1 VTFQAEFEIPAEA
14 ENPLGGA
21 PTEAGA
27 DRIERLLSGLNPPQ
41 RKAAEH
47 TEGPLLVVAGAGS
60 GKTRVLTHRIAY
72 LLATGAAR
80 PGEILAITFTN
91 KAAAEMRERVGELVG
106 RSVRAMWVT
115 TFHSSCARMLRAD
128 AERLGYSRSFTIY
141 DQSDSLRMLKRVM
154 RELGVDPKRY
164 PARAIQNKISGAKN
178 QLIDSDMYAEMVG
191 SVFEEAVAECFPLY
205 EKRMLEANAMDFDD
219 LLVRTVNAL
228 ELFAEVRERWRRT
241 FRHVLVDEYQDT
253 NHAQYRLLQL
263 LASEHGNLMV
273 VGDEDQCLVEGTPVT
288 MGDGSTKP
296 IEQISKGDMVMSSYG
311 SGEFRPARVTG
322 VFKAW
327 NREGVA
333 IETVAGRR
341 LVSTPEHTHF
351 AGYRLGTTP
360 QTHLTYLMWKRGIGF
375 RVGVSGVYTA
385 RGKGAVGIRQRCLHE
400 HADAVWVISA
410 HETDAEARAAEVV
423 LSLRY
428 GLPMLPFYKR
438 KSASGNSFIGN
449 QDLIDGVFS
458 TLDTESGGRR
468 LLEDEGLSIQHPHHL
483 AATSDGRRRVLHVS
497 LCAESRG
504 STPMHRI
511 ALAGR
516 DREGR
521 EALESIGLSVRE
533 AKADSDS
540 WRFETVLKDYGEAV
554 RLAGEIS
561 SVLEVDVSLAGRL
574 GPTQSGR
581 ISGSSLS
588 FLPAGSVRPGM
599 TMFAEDGSY
608 DAVRAVERVELDRP
622 VYDINVEG
630 THNFIAN
637 GLITHNSIYGFRHAD
652 IRNILDFE
660 QDFPNAEVVKLEQN
674 YRSTQTILS
683 AANAVVERNRER
695 RPKELWTDIEGGELV
710 QLSELGDEH
719 EEARWVA
726 AEIERL
732 GEEHGVKRADIA
744 VFYRTNAMSRVL
756 EDTLVRYELPY
767 QVIGGTKFY
776 DRAEVKDAVA
786 YLSLLLN
793 PADQVSFLRVVN
805 SPRRGI
811 GNTTQ
816 GRLAS
821 YANTA
826 GLTIWEVAERAEE
839 VPGLSAAAVKAVGRF
854 FETMDLL
861 KARVDAGAA
870 VADIVQAVLSETGYV
885 EALEAER
892 TVEAEG
898 RIENLDAFTEAAAE
912 FDLNR
917 EQEGESEVPPL
928 EEFLQQISLLS
939 DQDSIE
945 EEQDLVTLM
954 TVHNAKGL
962 EYDTVFV
969 IGCEDGTFPHMMALE
984 EGGEEEERRLCY
996 VAITRARQRLY
1007 MTWTRERRLFGRS
1020 EHNLPSRFIDELP
1033 VELTERHATVSNKVG
1048 GMTWEPTPG
1057 ADPTQPVDPGPALE
1071 MRAGDDVV
1079 HASFGDGVVT
1089 GVEPGGVVIVRFAGD
1104 GSERK
1109 LMADY
1114 APIRKR

>member
-1 VTFQAEFEIPAEA
+1 MLQSEFEIPAEA

-27 DRIERLLSGLNPPQ
+27 DRVERLLVGLNPPQ

-164 PARAIQNKISGAKN
+164 PARAIQNKISGARN
-178 QLIDSDMYAEMVG
+178 QLIDSDMYAETQG
-191 SVFEEAVAECFPLY
+191 SLFEEVVAECFPLY

-228 ELFAEVRERWRRT
+228 ELFEEVRERWRRT

-273 VGDEDQCLVEGTPVT
+273 VGDEDQ
-288 MGDGSTKP
+288 
-296 IEQISKGDMVMSSYG
+296 
-311 SGEFRPARVTG
+311 
-322 VFKAW
+322 
-327 NREGVA
+327 
-333 IETVAGRR
+333 
-341 LVSTPEHTHF
+341 
-351 AGYRLGTTP
+351 
-360 QTHLTYLMWKRGIGF
+360 
-375 RVGVSGVYTA
+375 
-385 RGKGAVGIRQRCLHE
+385 
-400 HADAVWVISA
+400 
-410 HETDAEARAAEVV
+410 
-423 LSLRY
+423 
-428 GLPMLPFYKR
+428 
-438 KSASGNSFIGN
+438 
-449 QDLIDGVFS
+449 
-458 TLDTESGGRR
+458 
-468 LLEDEGLSIQHPHHL
+468 
-483 AATSDGRRRVLHVS
+483 
-497 LCAESRG
+497 
-504 STPMHRI
+504 
-511 ALAGR
+511 
-516 DREGR
+516 
-521 EALESIGLSVRE
+521 
-533 AKADSDS
+533 
-540 WRFETVLKDYGEAV
+540 
-554 RLAGEIS
+554 
-561 SVLEVDVSLAGRL
+561 
-574 GPTQSGR
+574 
-581 ISGSSLS
+581 
-588 FLPAGSVRPGM
+588 
-599 TMFAEDGSY
+599 
-608 DAVRAVERVELDRP
+608 
-622 VYDINVEG
+622 
-630 THNFIAN
+630 
-637 GLITHNSIYGFRHAD
+637 SIYGFRHAD

-660 QDFPNAEVVKLEQN
+660 HDFPEAEVVKLEQN

-732 GEEHGVKRADIA
+732 GEEHGVKRADVA

-756 EDTLVRYELPY
+756 EDTLVRFEVPY

-793 PADQVSFLRVVN
+793 PADQVSFLRIVN

-816 GRLAS
+816 GRLAA

-839 VPGLSAAAVKAVGRF
+839 VPGLSAAAVKAVSRF

-861 KARVDAGAA
+861 KARVASGAA

-898 RIENLDAFTEAAAE
+898 RIENLDAFAEAAAE

-969 IGCEDGTFPHMMALE
+969 IGCEDGSFPHMMALE

-1007 MTWTRERRLFGRS
+1007 MTWARERRLFGRS
-1020 EHNLPSRFIDELP
+1020 ERNLPSRFIDELP
-1033 VELTERHATVSNKVG
+1033 VELTERHATVSSTVG

-1057 ADPTQPVDPGPALE
+1057 ADPAQPVDPGPALE
-1071 MRAGDDVV
+1071 MQTGDDVV

-1089 GVEPGGVVIVRFAGD
+1089 AVEPGGVVVVRFSGD

>member
-1 VTFQAEFEIPAEA
+1 MLQSEFEMPPEGDQT
-14 ENPLGGA
+14 GGAA
-21 PTEAGA
+21 PTEVGA
-27 DRIERLLSGLNPPQ
+27 DRAERLLAGLNTPQ
-41 RKAAEH
+41 RQAVEH
-47 TEGPLLVVAGAGS
+47 PEGALLVVAGAGS

-91 KAAAEMRERVGELVG
+91 KAAAEMRERVGELIG

-141 DQSDSLRMLKRVM
+141 DESDSLRMLKRVM

-164 PARAIQNKISGAKN
+164 PARAIKNKISGAKN
-178 QLIDSDMYAEMVG
+178 QLIDSDMYAETQA
-191 SVFEEAVAECFPLY
+191 SLFEEVVAECFPLY

-228 ELFAEVRERWRRT
+228 ELFPEVRERWRRT

-263 LASEHGNLMV
+263 LAADHGNLMV
-273 VGDEDQCLVEGTPVT
+273 VGDEDQ
-288 MGDGSTKP
+288 
-296 IEQISKGDMVMSSYG
+296 
-311 SGEFRPARVTG
+311 
-322 VFKAW
+322 
-327 NREGVA
+327 
-333 IETVAGRR
+333 
-341 LVSTPEHTHF
+341 
-351 AGYRLGTTP
+351 
-360 QTHLTYLMWKRGIGF
+360 
-375 RVGVSGVYTA
+375 
-385 RGKGAVGIRQRCLHE
+385 
-400 HADAVWVISA
+400 
-410 HETDAEARAAEVV
+410 
-423 LSLRY
+423 
-428 GLPMLPFYKR
+428 
-438 KSASGNSFIGN
+438 
-449 QDLIDGVFS
+449 
-458 TLDTESGGRR
+458 
-468 LLEDEGLSIQHPHHL
+468 
-483 AATSDGRRRVLHVS
+483 
-497 LCAESRG
+497 
-504 STPMHRI
+504 
-511 ALAGR
+511 
-516 DREGR
+516 
-521 EALESIGLSVRE
+521 
-533 AKADSDS
+533 
-540 WRFETVLKDYGEAV
+540 
-554 RLAGEIS
+554 
-561 SVLEVDVSLAGRL
+561 
-574 GPTQSGR
+574 
-581 ISGSSLS
+581 
-588 FLPAGSVRPGM
+588 
-599 TMFAEDGSY
+599 
-608 DAVRAVERVELDRP
+608 
-622 VYDINVEG
+622 
-630 THNFIAN
+630 
-637 GLITHNSIYGFRHAD
+637 SIYGFRHAD

-660 QDFPNAEVVKLEQN
+660 HDFPDAAVVKLEQN

-683 AANAVVERNRER
+683 AANAVVEQNRER
-695 RPKELWTDIEGGELV
+695 RPKKLWTDIEGGELV

-732 GEEHGVKRADIA
+732 GEEHGVKRSDVA

-756 EDTLVRYELPY
+756 EDTLVRFEVPY

-793 PADQVSFLRVVN
+793 PADQVSFLRIVN

-821 YANTA
+821 YANTS

-839 VPGLSAAAVKAVGRF
+839 VPGLSGAAIKTVSRF
-854 FETMDLL
+854 AETMDLL
-861 KARVDAGAA
+861 KARVDSGAA

-912 FDLNR
+912 FDINR
-917 EQEGESEVPPL
+917 EREGESEVPPL

-945 EEQDLVTLM
+945 EEQELVTLM

-1020 EHNLPSRFIDELP
+1020 DRNMPSRFIDELP
-1033 VELTERHATVSNKVG
+1033 VELTERHATVSSAVG
-1048 GMTWEPTPG
+1048 GMTWAPTPG
-1057 ADPTQPVDPGPALE
+1057 ADAAQPLDPGPALE
-1071 MRAGDDVV
+1071 MQTGDDVV

-1089 GVEPGGVVIVRFAGD
+1089 GVEPGGVVVVRFSSD

>member
-1 VTFQAEFEIPAEA
+1 MLQSEFEIPAEA

-27 DRIERLLSGLNPPQ
+27 DRVERLLAGLNPPQ
-41 RKAAEH
+41 RQAAEH
-47 TEGPLLVVAGAGS
+47 VEGPLLVVAGAGS

-164 PARAIQNKISGAKN
+164 PARAIQSKISGAKN
-178 QLIDSDMYAEMVG
+178 QLIDAGMYAETQG
-191 SVFEEAVAECFPLY
+191 SLFEEVVAEAFPLY

-228 ELFAEVRERWRRT
+228 ELFEEVRERWRRT

-273 VGDEDQCLVEGTPVT
+273 VGDEDQ
-288 MGDGSTKP
+288 
-296 IEQISKGDMVMSSYG
+296 
-311 SGEFRPARVTG
+311 
-322 VFKAW
+322 
-327 NREGVA
+327 
-333 IETVAGRR
+333 
-341 LVSTPEHTHF
+341 
-351 AGYRLGTTP
+351 
-360 QTHLTYLMWKRGIGF
+360 
-375 RVGVSGVYTA
+375 
-385 RGKGAVGIRQRCLHE
+385 
-400 HADAVWVISA
+400 
-410 HETDAEARAAEVV
+410 
-423 LSLRY
+423 
-428 GLPMLPFYKR
+428 
-438 KSASGNSFIGN
+438 
-449 QDLIDGVFS
+449 
-458 TLDTESGGRR
+458 
-468 LLEDEGLSIQHPHHL
+468 
-483 AATSDGRRRVLHVS
+483 
-497 LCAESRG
+497 
-504 STPMHRI
+504 
-511 ALAGR
+511 
-516 DREGR
+516 
-521 EALESIGLSVRE
+521 
-533 AKADSDS
+533 
-540 WRFETVLKDYGEAV
+540 
-554 RLAGEIS
+554 
-561 SVLEVDVSLAGRL
+561 
-574 GPTQSGR
+574 
-581 ISGSSLS
+581 
-588 FLPAGSVRPGM
+588 
-599 TMFAEDGSY
+599 
-608 DAVRAVERVELDRP
+608 
-622 VYDINVEG
+622 
-630 THNFIAN
+630 
-637 GLITHNSIYGFRHAD
+637 SIYGFRHAD

-660 QDFPNAEVVKLEQN
+660 HDFPEAEVVKLEQN

-695 RPKELWTDIEGGELV
+695 RPKKLWTDIEGGELV

-732 GEEHGVKRADIA
+732 GEEYGVKRSDIA
-744 VFYRTNAMSRVL
+744 VFYRTNAMSRIM
-756 EDTLVRYELPY
+756 EDTLVRFEVPY

-793 PADQVSFLRVVN
+793 PADQVSFLRIVN

-821 YANTA
+821 YANTT

-839 VPGLSAAAVKAVGRF
+839 VPGLSAAAVKAVSRF

-861 KARVDAGAA
+861 RARVDAGAA
-870 VADIVQAVLSETGYV
+870 VADIVQAVLSESGYV

-912 FDLNR
+912 FDINR
-917 EQEGESEVPPL
+917 EREGDSEVPPL

-945 EEQDLVTLM
+945 EEEDQVTLM

-969 IGCEDGTFPHMMALE
+969 IGCEDGSFPHMMALE

-996 VAITRARQRLY
+996 VAITRARRRLY
-1007 MTWTRERRLFGRS
+1007 MTWARERRLFGRS
-1020 EHNLPSRFIDELP
+1020 ERNLPSRFIDELP
-1033 VELTERHATVSNKVG
+1033 VELTERHATVSSTVG

-1071 MRAGDDVV
+1071 MQTGDDVV
-1079 HASFGDGVVT
+1079 HASFGEGVVT
-1089 GVEPGGVVIVRFAGD
+1089 GVEPGGVVIVRFSSD

>member
-47 TEGPLLVVAGAGS
+47 TEGPMLVVAGAGS

-91 KAAAEMRERVGELVG
+91 KAAAEMRERVGDLVG

-178 QLIDSDMYAEMVG
+178 QLIDSDMYAETVG

-273 VGDEDQCLVEGTPVT
+273 VGDEDQ
-288 MGDGSTKP
+288 
-296 IEQISKGDMVMSSYG
+296 
-311 SGEFRPARVTG
+311 
-322 VFKAW
+322 
-327 NREGVA
+327 
-333 IETVAGRR
+333 
-341 LVSTPEHTHF
+341 
-351 AGYRLGTTP
+351 
-360 QTHLTYLMWKRGIGF
+360 
-375 RVGVSGVYTA
+375 
-385 RGKGAVGIRQRCLHE
+385 
-400 HADAVWVISA
+400 
-410 HETDAEARAAEVV
+410 
-423 LSLRY
+423 
-428 GLPMLPFYKR
+428 
-438 KSASGNSFIGN
+438 
-449 QDLIDGVFS
+449 
-458 TLDTESGGRR
+458 
-468 LLEDEGLSIQHPHHL
+468 
-483 AATSDGRRRVLHVS
+483 
-497 LCAESRG
+497 
-504 STPMHRI
+504 
-511 ALAGR
+511 
-516 DREGR
+516 
-521 EALESIGLSVRE
+521 
-533 AKADSDS
+533 
-540 WRFETVLKDYGEAV
+540 
-554 RLAGEIS
+554 
-561 SVLEVDVSLAGRL
+561 
-574 GPTQSGR
+574 
-581 ISGSSLS
+581 
-588 FLPAGSVRPGM
+588 
-599 TMFAEDGSY
+599 
-608 DAVRAVERVELDRP
+608 
-622 VYDINVEG
+622 
-630 THNFIAN
+630 
-637 GLITHNSIYGFRHAD
+637 SIYGFRHAD

-660 QDFPNAEVVKLEQN
+660 QDFPEAEVVKLEQN

-695 RPKELWTDIEGGELV
+695 RPKELWTEIEGGELV

-732 GEEHGVKRADIA
+732 SEEQGVKRADIA

-826 GLTIWEVAERAEE
+826 GLTIWEVAERVEE
-839 VPGLSAAAVKAVGRF
+839 VPGLSGAAVKAVSRF

-861 KARVDAGAA
+861 KARVTSGAA
-870 VADIVQAVLSETGYV
+870 VADVVQAVLSETGYV

-1020 EHNLPSRFIDELP
+1020 ERNLPSRFIDELP
-1033 VELTERHATVSNKVG
+1033 VELTERHATVSNAVG

-1057 ADPTQPVDPGPALE
+1057 ADPAQPVDPGPALE
-1071 MRAGDDVV
+1071 MQAGDDVV

-1089 GVEPGGVVIVRFAGD
+1089 GVEPGGVVIVRFSSD

>member
-1 VTFQAEFEIPAEA
+1 MLQSEFEIPAEA
-14 ENPLGGA
+14 ENQLGGA

-27 DRIERLLSGLNPPQ
+27 DRVERLLAGLNPPQ

-47 TEGPLLVVAGAGS
+47 VEGPLLVVAGAGS

-178 QLIDSDMYAEMVG
+178 QLIDSDMYAETQG
-191 SVFEEAVAECFPLY
+191 SLFEEVVAECFPLY

-228 ELFAEVRERWRRT
+228 ELFEEVRERWRRT

-273 VGDEDQCLVEGTPVT
+273 VGDEDQ
-288 MGDGSTKP
+288 
-296 IEQISKGDMVMSSYG
+296 
-311 SGEFRPARVTG
+311 
-322 VFKAW
+322 
-327 NREGVA
+327 
-333 IETVAGRR
+333 
-341 LVSTPEHTHF
+341 
-351 AGYRLGTTP
+351 
-360 QTHLTYLMWKRGIGF
+360 
-375 RVGVSGVYTA
+375 
-385 RGKGAVGIRQRCLHE
+385 
-400 HADAVWVISA
+400 
-410 HETDAEARAAEVV
+410 
-423 LSLRY
+423 
-428 GLPMLPFYKR
+428 
-438 KSASGNSFIGN
+438 
-449 QDLIDGVFS
+449 
-458 TLDTESGGRR
+458 
-468 LLEDEGLSIQHPHHL
+468 
-483 AATSDGRRRVLHVS
+483 
-497 LCAESRG
+497 
-504 STPMHRI
+504 
-511 ALAGR
+511 
-516 DREGR
+516 
-521 EALESIGLSVRE
+521 
-533 AKADSDS
+533 
-540 WRFETVLKDYGEAV
+540 
-554 RLAGEIS
+554 
-561 SVLEVDVSLAGRL
+561 
-574 GPTQSGR
+574 
-581 ISGSSLS
+581 
-588 FLPAGSVRPGM
+588 
-599 TMFAEDGSY
+599 
-608 DAVRAVERVELDRP
+608 
-622 VYDINVEG
+622 
-630 THNFIAN
+630 
-637 GLITHNSIYGFRHAD
+637 SIYSFRHAD
-652 IRNILDFE
+652 IRNILSFE
-660 QDFPNAEVVKLEQN
+660 EDFPDAAVVKLEQN

-695 RPKELWTDIEGGELV
+695 RPKELWTDVEGGELV

-732 GEEHGVKRADIA
+732 GEEHGVKRADVA

-756 EDTLVRYELPY
+756 EDTLVRFEVPY

-821 YANTA
+821 YANTS

-839 VPGLSAAAVKAVGRF
+839 VPGLSAAAIKAVTRF

-861 KARVDAGAA
+861 KARVASGAS
-870 VADIVQAVLSETGYV
+870 VADVVQAVLSETGYV

-898 RIENLDAFTEAAAE
+898 RIENLDAFTDGAAE

-917 EQEGESEVPPL
+917 EQEGDSEVPPL

-945 EEQDLVTLM
+945 EEQDQVTLM

-969 IGCEDGTFPHMMALE
+969 IGCEDGSFPHMMALE

-996 VAITRARQRLY
+996 VAITRARRRLY
-1007 MTWTRERRLFGRS
+1007 MTWARERRLFGRS
-1020 EHNLPSRFIDELP
+1020 ERNLPSRFIDELP
-1033 VELTERHATVSNKVG
+1033 VELTERHATASSTVG
-1048 GMTWEPTPG
+1048 GMTWEPAPG
-1057 ADPTQPVDPGPALE
+1057 ADPAQPVDPGPALE
-1071 MRAGDDVV
+1071 MQTGDDVV

-1089 GVEPGGVVIVRFAGD
+1089 AVEPGGVVVVRFSGD

>member
-1 VTFQAEFEIPAEA
+1 MLQSEFEIPAES

-27 DRIERLLSGLNPPQ
+27 DRVERLLAGLNPPQ

-47 TEGPLLVVAGAGS
+47 VEGPLLVVAGAGS

-91 KAAAEMRERVGELVG
+91 KAAAEMRERVGDLVG

-115 TFHSSCARMLRAD
+115 TFHSACARMLRAD

-164 PARAIQNKISGAKN
+164 PARAIQSKVSGAKN
-178 QLIDSDMYAEMVG
+178 QLIDSDMYAETQG
-191 SVFEEAVAECFPLY
+191 SVFEEVVAEAFPLY

-228 ELFAEVRERWRRT
+228 ELFEEVRERWRRT

-273 VGDEDQCLVEGTPVT
+273 VGDEDQ
-288 MGDGSTKP
+288 
-296 IEQISKGDMVMSSYG
+296 
-311 SGEFRPARVTG
+311 
-322 VFKAW
+322 
-327 NREGVA
+327 
-333 IETVAGRR
+333 
-341 LVSTPEHTHF
+341 
-351 AGYRLGTTP
+351 
-360 QTHLTYLMWKRGIGF
+360 
-375 RVGVSGVYTA
+375 
-385 RGKGAVGIRQRCLHE
+385 
-400 HADAVWVISA
+400 
-410 HETDAEARAAEVV
+410 
-423 LSLRY
+423 
-428 GLPMLPFYKR
+428 
-438 KSASGNSFIGN
+438 
-449 QDLIDGVFS
+449 
-458 TLDTESGGRR
+458 
-468 LLEDEGLSIQHPHHL
+468 
-483 AATSDGRRRVLHVS
+483 
-497 LCAESRG
+497 
-504 STPMHRI
+504 
-511 ALAGR
+511 
-516 DREGR
+516 
-521 EALESIGLSVRE
+521 
-533 AKADSDS
+533 
-540 WRFETVLKDYGEAV
+540 
-554 RLAGEIS
+554 
-561 SVLEVDVSLAGRL
+561 
-574 GPTQSGR
+574 
-581 ISGSSLS
+581 
-588 FLPAGSVRPGM
+588 
-599 TMFAEDGSY
+599 
-608 DAVRAVERVELDRP
+608 
-622 VYDINVEG
+622 
-630 THNFIAN
+630 
-637 GLITHNSIYGFRHAD
+637 SIYGFRHAD

-660 QDFPNAEVVKLEQN
+660 HDFPEAEVVKLEQN

-695 RPKELWTDIEGGELV
+695 RPKELWTDVEGGEPV

-732 GEEHGVKRADIA
+732 GEEHGVKRSDVA

-756 EDTLVRYELPY
+756 EDTLVRFEVPY

-821 YANTA
+821 YANTS

-839 VPGLSAAAVKAVGRF
+839 VPGLSAAAIKAVGRF

-861 KARVDAGAA
+861 KARVDSGAA
-870 VADIVQAVLSETGYV
+870 VADIVQAALSESGYV

-898 RIENLDAFTEAAAE
+898 RVENLDAFTEAAAE

-969 IGCEDGTFPHMMALE
+969 IGCEDGSFPHMMALE

-1007 MTWTRERRLFGRS
+1007 MTWARERRLFGRS
-1020 EHNLPSRFIDELP
+1020 DRNLPSRFIDELP
-1033 VELTERHATVSNKVG
+1033 VELTERHATVSSTVG
-1048 GMTWEPTPG
+1048 GMTWEPSPG
-1057 ADPTQPVDPGPALE
+1057 ADPAQPLDPGPALE
-1071 MRAGDDVV
+1071 MQTGDDVV

-1089 GVEPGGVVIVRFAGD
+1089 AVEPGGVVVVRFSGD